1 LRKQEITMIET
12 PAAKPARRGRTAVEI
27 NKQQKEDAERD
38 LAKRTAAKASAASNG
53 APMTEVAVRQ
63 EAAIAAPDTRAAA
76 EKYLDEVAPASI
88 VGRMVKFNKEAQFVT
103 RDDGEPIAKD
113 AEFVAL
119 CDQTLIGWVR
129 FNDAGTPPDRVM
141 GLWYDNFAMPPR
153 KTLGDLDQAA
163 WELGLDG
170 KPADPWQHH
179 QYLVLQRAGT
189 AELFTFVTSTETG
202 RRAVGNLL
210 RHFRRMERTMPGELP
225 VVRLTVGGFNHRD
238 PRVGWVPV
246 PVFTV
251 VGRSPR
257 DSAVKPDTS
266 IGADLNDELPLGL

>member
-1 LRKQEITMIET
+1 MPE
-12 PAAKPARRGRTAVEI
+12 AATTKTARRGRTAVEI

-38 LAKRTAAKASAASNG
+38 LARRTAAKASAASNG
-53 APMTEVAVRQ
+53 GASTAVAVKP
-63 EAAIAAPDTRAAA
+63 ESAVAVPDTRAAA

-113 AEFVAL
+113 VEFVAL

-129 FNDAGTPPDRVM
+129 FNDAGTPPDKVM

-153 KTLGDLDQAA
+153 ATLGDLDQAT

-179 QYLVLQRAGT
+179 QYLVLQRTGT
-189 AELFTFVTSTETG
+189 AEMFTFVTSTETG

-210 RHFRRMERTMPGELP
+210 RHFRRMERTMPGELAGRAADGR
-225 VVRLTVGGFNHRD
+225 RLQ
-238 PRVGWVPV
+238 
-246 PVFTV
+246 
-251 VGRSPR
+251 SPR
-257 DSAVKPDTS
+257 PARW
-266 IGADLNDELPLGL
+266 LGERAGFRRRRPIATR